1 MAEELETKVTT
12 PEFRASYSHV
22 WEKHKDQYDNEK
34 YSICMVWPDGADL
47 SSIKKA
53 IMNCM
58 INKYGADQK
67 KWGKDALKAKA
78 SVAELLMKGDEQ
90 RPDDPVYAD
99 CMFMSAKSDNKVGV
113 VDSGVNK
120 IMDQDEFYSGCYARA
135 SIRFYIPKKFHRVCC
150 ALNNVMKIKDGEPLS
165 GGSSAEEDF
174 AEFVD
179 PNATAQTTSAAGEEG
194 AEDWM

>member
-53 IMNCM
+53 IKNCM
-58 INKYGADQK
+58 INKYGSDQK
-67 KWGKDALKAKA
+67 KWSKDALKAKA
-78 SVAELLMKGDEQ
+78 SIDELLLDGNIE

-165 GGSSAEEDF
+165 GGSSAEDDF
-174 AEFVD
+174 AEYAD
-179 PNATAQTTSAAGEEG
+179 QNSDSQTSPAKQDSK
-194 AEDWM
+194 EDWM